1 MNIYSVSVWNLEKT
15 YAKSEEEAVKIIR
28 QEFYNGA
35 YRGRDFEY
43 DDAELA
49 EGEVND
55 ERLVAW
61 NLCKNGAPYPKQ
73 INPYE
78 NMVEANGS
86 DEAEEEHSVMTI
98 CTVLVEAE
106 DEEEAMCN
114 ASDTFH
120 YINKD
125 EFEIRISG

>member
-1 MNIYSVSVWNLEKT
+1 MSIYSVSVWNLEKI

-35 YRGRDFEY
+35 YRARDFEY
-43 DDAELA
+43 DDAEPV

-61 NLCKNGAPYPKQ
+61 NLYKNDAPYPQQ

-78 NMVEANGS
+78 NTVEANGS

-106 DEEEAMCN
+106 DEEQAMCN
-114 ASDTFH
+114 ASDTFD
-120 YINKD
+120 YIDKD

>member
-1 MNIYSVSVWNLEKT
+1 MSVYSVSVWNLEKI
-15 YAKSEEEAVKIIR
+15 YAKSEEEAVNTIK
-28 QEFYNGA
+28 QEFYNDF
-35 YRGRDFEY
+35 YRARDFEY

-49 EGEVND
+49 EGEVNN

-78 NMVEANGS
+78 NTVEANGS

-114 ASDTFH
+114 ASDSFY

>member
-1 MNIYSVSVWNLEKT
+1 MNIYSVSVWNLEKI

-35 YRGRDFEY
+35 YGGRDFEY

-49 EGEVND
+49 EREVND

-61 NLCKNGAPYPKQ
+61 NLCKNDAPYPKQ
-73 INPYE
+73 INPYQ
-78 NMVEANGS
+78 NTVEANDS
-86 DEAEEEHSVMTI
+86 DEAEEEHSVITI

-106 DEEEAMCN
+106 DEEQAMCN
-114 ASDTFH
+114 ASNTFD
-120 YINKD
+120 YIDKD

>member
-1 MNIYSVSVWNLEKT
+1 MSIYSVSVWNLEKI

-49 EGEVND
+49 EREVND
-55 ERLVAW
+55 EDLVVW

-78 NMVEANGS
+78 NTVEAKDS

-106 DEEEAMCN
+106 DEEQAMCN
-114 ASDTFH
+114 ASNTFD
-120 YINKD
+120 YIDKD

>member
-1 MNIYSVSVWNLEKT
+1 MNIYSVSVWNLEKI

-35 YRGRDFEY
+35 YRARDFEY

-49 EGEVND
+49 EREVND

-61 NLCKNGAPYPKQ
+61 NLCKNDAPYPKQ
-73 INPYE
+73 INPYQ
-78 NMVEANGS
+78 NTVEANDS
-86 DEAEEEHSVMTI
+86 DEAEEEHSVITI

-106 DEEEAMCN
+106 DEEQAMCN
-114 ASDTFH
+114 ASNTFD
-120 YINKD
+120 YIDKD